1 MKGRPSVGFI
11 YQAVTLLLV
20 VVTVHAAYVA
30 LVWPRAS
37 IVEAEQQARVAAD
50 RTYVPAPSLW
60 VILRDYE
67 QEAEIILMLWAMA
80 LLAHKAYE
88 VSRER
93 VLLRTDLVSIA
104 EGESV
109 LPEDAREHS
118 RALEALPEPQR
129 SYLYPRALLTALQR
143 FRATGNIHDVSNAVS
158 NICRVESERMDSE
171 LAMIRYIA
179 WAIPSIGFIGTVRG
193 ISQAMSLA
201 HKAVEGDISGVTANL
216 GLAFNST
223 FVALALSL
231 ILMFAL
237 HQLQRVQERL
247 VLDTETACDRHL
259 IQNLQN
265 R

>member
-1 MKGRPSVGFI
+1 MKGLPAGGFI
-11 YQAVTLLLV
+11 YQTLTLLLA
-20 VVTVHAAYVA
+20 VVTVHATYVA
-30 LVWPRAS
+30 IVWPQAS
-37 IVEAEQQARVAAD
+37 IVEAEQRARIAAD
-50 RTYVPAPSLW
+50 RNYVPEPSLW

-80 LLAHKAYE
+80 LLASKAFE

-93 VLLRTDLVSIA
+93 VLLRKDLVSIA
-104 EGESV
+104 EGESI

-118 RALEALPEPQR
+118 RALEALPELQR
-129 SYLYPRALLTALQR
+129 GYLYPRALLTALQR
-143 FRATGNIHDVSNAVS
+143 FRATGNIPDVSNAVS
-158 NICRVESERMDSE
+158 NVCRVESERMDSE
-171 LAMIRYIA
+171 LAMVRYIA
-179 WAIPSIGFIGTVRG
+179 WAIPALGFIGTVRG
-193 ISQAMSLA
+193 ISQAMQLV
-201 HKAVEGDISGVTANL
+201 HKAVEGDITGITANL

-231 ILMFAL
+231 LLMFAL

-247 VLDTETACDRHL
+247 VLDTEAVCDRSL